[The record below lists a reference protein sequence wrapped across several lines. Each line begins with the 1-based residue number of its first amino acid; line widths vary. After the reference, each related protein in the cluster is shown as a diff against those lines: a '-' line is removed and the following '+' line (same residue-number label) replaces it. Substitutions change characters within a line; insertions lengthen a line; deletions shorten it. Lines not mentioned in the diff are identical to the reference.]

1 MSKNGTKFP
10 LDCPFKGN
18 RQNVLKK
25 LTFLSH
31 NIDDRFLAL
40 IFTELNPNPHPY
52 LESAFG
58 MRIPDADPGDQNHA
72 DSCGCGSATLRVNSI
87 KNT

>member
-1 MSKNGTKFP
+1 MF
-10 LDCPFKGN
+10 F
-18 RQNVLKK
+18 KK
-25 LTFLSH
+25 LKFLSH

-40 IFTELNPNPHPY
+40 IFTELNPNPHLH

-72 DSCGCGSATLRVNSI
+72 DSCGCGSATLVFLNQRQ
-87 KNT
+87 T